1 MNGIFKAMSLKGDD
15 GEIATL
21 AMKAISEVPIVGYKF
36 LPSYIEQIGNISMQL
51 FDTDRIECIKAM
63 LEFWIFTC
71 KEEQLAKEKSINLI
85 RQIYPSLI

>member
-36 LPSYIEQIGNISMQL
+36 LPSYIEQIGNISM
-51 FDTDRIECIKAM
+51 
-63 LEFWIFTC
+63 
-71 KEEQLAKEKSINLI
+71 
-85 RQIYPSLI
+85 